1 MLDIKITRTTC
12 PKEKPQDETKLGF
25 GKKFTDH
32 MFVMDYTEGE
42 GWHDARIVP
51 YAPFPL
57 DPATVVFHYAQEIF
71 EGMKAYRTA
80 DDTIQLFRPDCNAKR
95 MQDSADRLC
104 IPKIPV
110 EDYIQAVEAL
120 VDVDRDW
127 VPHADGASLYI
138 RPFVFA
144 NDVGLGVHASKHY
157 IFCIICAPSGAYY
170 AEGINPVRI
179 YVEDEYI
186 RAAPGLTGFTKCG
199 GNYAAS
205 IKAGELAEEQGYAQV
220 LWLDG
225 VEKKYV
231 EEVGSMNIMFKI
243 DGKVYTAATPAEAAE
258 IVKTIYASGY
268 PDRMVLQKMV
278 PGGDDHMRVLTAFSD
293 ENGKV
298 RAMCLGHTMVE
309 EHTPHGL
316 GNHAAIVSEDTTSL
330 PLVENIRK
338 MLEACRYTGFSNFD
352 IKYSGIP
359 GDYRVFEINLR
370 QGRSNYYVTA
380 TGMNI
385 ARLVVEKW
393 NDGGT
398 DCVLNKNEVFWHHV
412 PAQVA
417 FTYTEDKDLVA
428 RAKALKAQLIR
439 MADGRQVN
447 LVLTTGGTGFSPR
460 DITPEATCA
469 VADRNA
475 PGIAE
480 AMRYHSLSITPRGML
495 SRGVSVLRGKTLI
508 VNLPGSPKAV
518 QENLEYILPS
528 LEHGVRIAAGLD
540 GECARK

>member
-1 MLDIKITRTTC
+1 MLDIKITRTTH

-51 YAPFPL
+51 YAPFSL

-80 DDTIQLFRPDCNAKR
+80 DDTVQLFRPECNAKR
-95 MQDSADRLC
+95 FQDSADRLC

-120 VDVDRDW
+120 VDVERDW
-127 VPHADGASLYI
+127 VPHSDGASLYI
-138 RPFVFA
+138 RPFIFA

-243 DGKVYTAATPAEAAE
+243 DGEIYTAPIEGTVLPGVTRDSIIHILKDWGYKVNETHLSVDDLMQAGRDGRLEEVYGTGTAAVISPVGALVYKGEE
-258 IVKTIYASGY
+258 ITINNFKIGE
-268 PDRMVLQKMV
+268 LTQKLY
-278 PGGDDHMRVLTAFSD
+278 DYLTGIQW
-293 ENGKV
+293 GK
-298 RAMCLGHTMVE
+298 E
-309 EHTPHGL
+309 E
-316 GNHAAIVSEDTTSL
+316 D
-330 PLVENIRK
+330 
-338 MLEACRYTGFSNFD
+338 
-352 IKYSGIP
+352 KYGW
-359 GDYRVFEINLR
+359 
-370 QGRSNYYVTA
+370 T
-380 TGMNI
+380 
-385 ARLVVEKW
+385 RLVK
-393 NDGGT
+393 
-398 DCVLNKNEVFWHHV
+398 
-412 PAQVA
+412 
-417 FTYTEDKDLVA
+417 
-428 RAKALKAQLIR
+428 
-439 MADGRQVN
+439 
-447 LVLTTGGTGFSPR
+447 
-460 DITPEATCA
+460 
-469 VADRNA
+469 
-475 PGIAE
+475 
-480 AMRYHSLSITPRGML
+480 
-495 SRGVSVLRGKTLI
+495 
-508 VNLPGSPKAV
+508 
-518 QENLEYILPS
+518 
-528 LEHGVRIAAGLD
+528 
-540 GECARK
+540 